1 MSQVN
6 EGMAGASADSPVQT
20 PDDLVTY
27 AGQDP
32 VANQAQTYENLNF
45 TELRSA
51 PSRLEAFFTRLFSRF
66 VREVEETFDGLFDT
80 IEAQA
85 DELDANVDRLIT
97 IGQNKKIEAQDE
109 IAALSR
115 RIASIDGEIERTLQL
130 GKRAEGLQNYVR
142 AARSGQK

>member
-6 EGMAGASADSPVQT
+6 EGMAAASADSPVQT

-32 VANQAQTYENLNF
+32 VAIQAQTYENLNF
-45 TELRSA
+45 AELRSA

-97 IGQNKKIEAQDE
+97 IGQNKKVEA
-109 IAALSR
+109 
-115 RIASIDGEIERTLQL
+115 
-130 GKRAEGLQNYVR
+130 
-142 AARSGQK
+142 

>member
-6 EGMAGASADSPVQT
+6 EGMADASADSPVQT